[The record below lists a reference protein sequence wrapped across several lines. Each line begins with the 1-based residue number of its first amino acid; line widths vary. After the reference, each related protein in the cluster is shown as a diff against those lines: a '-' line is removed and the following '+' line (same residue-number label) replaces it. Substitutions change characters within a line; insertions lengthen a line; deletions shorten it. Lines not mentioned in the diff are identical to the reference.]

1 MHVICIWTS
10 ISRSTVFHSS
20 HSKARAQ
27 NRISSG
33 SSVPPHS
40 QHAKILPMSLQARHM
55 LRATRILDKPSALL
69 PATNGLVA
77 VAIPPATFVRQ
88 GHADARGGESLS
100 RSTTPSFD
108 AFSCTY
114 SWQEGTNQT
123 IPTIQTAAPSSCD
136 ALLATYGTRGAK
148 SASLCMACSTPC
160 KTHNSACCGAI
171 PTRGF
176 A

>member
-1 MHVICIWTS
+1 
-10 ISRSTVFHSS
+10 
-20 HSKARAQ
+20 
-27 NRISSG
+27 
-33 SSVPPHS
+33 
-40 QHAKILPMSLQARHM
+40 M

-100 RSTTPSFD
+100 RSTTLSFD

-114 SWQEGTNQT
+114 SASSKIERGSFNKTLGVPKTETPRAIQPVVLEVVGMARRWQEGINQT

-148 SASLCMACSTPC
+148 SASLCMACSWSSPYSWLCMTD
-160 KTHNSACCGAI
+160 KA
-171 PTRGF
+171 
-176 A
+176 